1 LATNLVA
8 RSEALARFVRHP
20 ALLGI
25 VGDLVDPLG
34 WECVSEPPAEVVL
47 APVGAGGVE
56 VFSSL
61 TPHLTG
67 PNTTDEVR
75 KAYIVQYAAAGT
87 VVLEGDPS
95 LGTPPAP
102 ATGRR
107 PALPVPRVARR
118 GGGGLTGPTDGAAS
132 ASPSPDV
139 APSRW
144 RSPAC
149 SWSPARRRRRL

>member
-34 WECVSEPPAEVVL
+34 WECFSEPPAEVVL
-47 APVGAGGVE
+47 APVGAGGVV

-95 LGTPPAP
+95 LGTPPA
-102 ATGRR
+102 RR
-107 PALPVPRVARR
+107 SAHDPRFQFPVLR
-118 GGGGLTGPTDGAAS
+118 GGEAAS
-132 ASPSPDV
+132 ASTSPDV
-139 APSRW
+139 APSRG

-149 SWSPARRRRRL
+149 SWSPARRRRRRRRRL